1 MRAAHLSAPDGGLPI
16 TAARW
21 KDLLPLDKKLG
32 YSRFAMRPDSPSPLI
47 PFLIACCGIA
57 TFSAMDVLM
66 KGLSI
71 DIGVYNAVLWR
82 TGAGALMSGALYFVS
97 RPRMPGL
104 AALRIHSVRSLF
116 VAGMALSFFWAL
128 ARLPMAE
135 AIAIAFVAPLMT
147 LYLAA
152 IFLGEKIGPRSIGA
166 SILGIIGVLVI
177 VAGKLGRGDYGPEAL
192 WAVGAVFGSA
202 MLYAY
207 NLILARR
214 QAKMAE
220 PLEITFFQNLFVTL
234 ILAMGAPWFLIVPGS
249 GQAPPI
255 LAAAGLATLSLLLLS
270 WAYARAEAQILATT
284 EYTGFLWAMLFGWL
298 FFAEAVTLPT
308 IAGALLII
316 AACLIVARKTPQL
329 DPIEPA
335 AA

>member
-1 MRAAHLSAPDGGLPI
+1 
-16 TAARW
+16 
-21 KDLLPLDKKLG
+21 
-32 YSRFAMRPDSPSPLI
+32 MRPDSPSPVI
-47 PFLIACCGIA
+47 PFLIACAGIA

-71 DIGVYNAVLWR
+71 EIGAYNAVLWR
-82 TGAGALMSGALYFVS
+82 TGAGTLLSGLIYFAS
-97 RPRMPGL
+97 RPKRPERDT
-104 AALRIHSVRSLF
+104 LRIHAWRSLF

-128 ARLPMAE
+128 ARLPIAE

-147 LYLAA
+147 LYMAA
-152 IFLGEKIGPRSIGA
+152 IFLGEKIGPRSIAA
-166 SILGIIGVLVI
+166 SMLGLVGVLVI
-177 VAGKLGRGDYGPEAL
+177 VAGKIGRGDYSAEAL
-192 WAVGAVFGSA
+192 WAVGAVFVSA
-202 MLYAY
+202 LLYAY

-220 PLEITFFQNLFVTL
+220 PMEIAFYQNLFVTL
-234 ILAMGAPWFLIVPGS
+234 IVALGAPWFLHLPGT
-249 GQAPPI
+249 ANALPI
-255 LAAAGLATLSLLLLS
+255 AGAAVLATLSLLLLS

-284 EYTGFLWAMLFGWL
+284 EYTGFLWAMLFGWV
-298 FFAEAVTLPT
+298 FFAEPVTLPT
-308 IAGALLII
+308 IAGALLIV

>member
-1 MRAAHLSAPDGGLPI
+1 
-16 TAARW
+16 
-21 KDLLPLDKKLG
+21 
-32 YSRFAMRPDSPSPLI
+32 MRPDSASPVT
-47 PFLIACCGIA
+47 PFLIACGGIA

-71 DIGVYNAVLWR
+71 DIGAYNAVFWR
-82 TGAGALMSGALYFVS
+82 TGTGTLLSGLVYLAM
-97 RPRMPGL
+97 RPAMPDRATL
-104 AALRIHSVRSLF
+104 KIHAWRALF
-116 VAGMALSFFWAL
+116 VAGMAVTFFWAL

-147 LYLAA
+147 LYMAA
-152 IFLGEKIGPRSIGA
+152 IFLDEKIGPRSIAA
-166 SILGIIGVLVI
+166 SMLGLVGIIVI
-177 VAGKLGRGDYGPEAL
+177 VAGKLGSGNYEAEAL
-192 WAVGAVFGSA
+192 WAVAAVFVSA

-220 PLEITFFQNLFVTL
+220 PMEIAFFQNLFVTL
-234 ILAMGAPWFLIVPGS
+234 FLAFGAPWFAVVPDARH
-249 GQAPPI
+249 APYI
-255 LAAAGLATLSLLLLS
+255 TGAAILATLSLLLLS

-284 EYTGFLWAMLFGWL
+284 EYTGFLWAMLFGWI
-298 FFAEAVTLPT
+298 FYNEPVTLPT
-308 IAGALLII
+308 IAGAVLIVI
-316 AACLIVARKTPQL
+316 ACLIVARKTPQL